1 MVRLLHEY
9 YKLNTMSIITILIVL
24 VIFGV
29 ILWLVNTYIPIDGK
43 IKNIINIVAVIFI
56 VLWLLQAFGLL
67 GALGNVRIK

>member
-24 VIFGV
+24 IIFGV
-29 ILWLVNTYIPIDGK
+29 ILWLVNTYIPIDWK